1 MGVNVERDVIG
12 WSRWTTTGTFLQVCE
27 VDDALYALVT
37 RANGTFLEKLT
48 DEDVYLDCHITTAST
63 GSSYAGANGLQSQT
77 VAVVADGS
85 VQADVAVDAKANFS
99 LSRVSSSTQIGY
111 NYTSTA
117 KTLPITFQ
125 LGNSLV
131 SGEKIRK
138 MFAELQFF
146 KSKSAKVDGRT
157 VPFRNFGR
165 SFLDDPI
172 AELTGLKRI
181 RLNGITAQP
190 QVTVTLDEPLPMTLL
205 SLTTECKYSTGK
217 FQQ

>member
-1 MGVNVERDVIG
+1 MDR
-12 WSRWTTTGTFLQVCE
+12 WSTTGTFLQVFE
-27 VDDALYALVT
+27 VEDSLYVLVT
-37 RANGTFLEKLT
+37 RSNGSFLEKLT

-77 VAVVADGS
+77 VAAVADGT
-85 VQADVAVDAKANFS
+85 VHADVTVDAKGNFS
-99 LSRVSSSTQIGY
+99 LSRVSSSTQIGF

-157 VPFRNFGR
+157 VPFRNFG
-165 SFLDDPI
+165 SSLLDDPI
-172 AELTGLKRI
+172 AEFTGIKRI

-190 QVTVTLDEPLPMTLL
+190 QVTVTVDEPLPMTLL
-205 SLTTECKYSTGK
+205 SLTTECKFSTGK
-217 FQQ
+217 FQQQ